1 MRSILD
7 NSEETLNI
15 YVLHNEPETLIAKLS
30 YIENHRKLNKIEIL
44 EFKKQDVDFPNL
56 IDAHVSEATY
66 FRLFIESFL
75 PDEIS
80 NLVYVDPDVI
90 CVNNFNGFITDKI
103 TELSKSNYIV
113 AAVTEHSITNE
124 KENISSRLGMKNN
137 KYFNAGV
144 MIINFEKWKATNTSQ
159 NLIDKME
166 SIYNNINFWDQDVMN
181 AYFDGEYLELSQK
194 WNFIIPIDID
204 LYKNKR
210 RTIKDEDLLFMHY
223 AGKFK
228 PWNIRGLFHPA
239 AEIYQKNFRLIN
251 KQKYHISNNWKKTAL
266 FHLLKSFFSLKFL
279 KLKHPISFILI
290 SINYLIKG
298 NDG

>member
-90 CVNNFNGFITDKI
+90 CVNNFNGFI
-103 TELSKSNYIV
+103 NQC
-113 AAVTEHSITNE
+113 TNC
-124 KENISSRLGMKNN
+124 
-137 KYFNAGV
+137 
-144 MIINFEKWKATNTSQ
+144 
-159 NLIDKME
+159 
-166 SIYNNINFWDQDVMN
+166 
-181 AYFDGEYLELSQK
+181 
-194 WNFIIPIDID
+194 
-204 LYKNKR
+204 
-210 RTIKDEDLLFMHY
+210 
-223 AGKFK
+223 
-228 PWNIRGLFHPA
+228 
-239 AEIYQKNFRLIN
+239 
-251 KQKYHISNNWKKTAL
+251 
-266 FHLLKSFFSLKFL
+266 FFSK
-279 KLKHPISFILI
+279 INCIVDIL
-290 SINYLIKG
+290 N
-298 NDG
+298 